1 MIFIMTLLMIL
12 RGKTKFPGPPRLP
25 LIGSIPWLKMKRGA
39 ADWVLSPVITKHK
52 VAFVQIGH
60 SFRIHVINDFKM
72 AKDLFSLDIFAYRE
86 PSEFAKHHRWLSPD
100 KPVGIIFN
108 NNERWSTQRRFGL
121 RTLRDFGFG
130 KQSLEATI
138 NIEIDE
144 MIERFASE
152 KGDVKIGGDFNV
164 PIINILWQ
172 VVAGY
177 RILPEDTEGVRM
189 VELVNR
195 IFKKGPSTLQ
205 MLPFFMVRLLPNLTG
220 YTERAGILDAQ
231 REYMLKIIDQHIDT
245 FDPEHIRDFIDVYL
259 LQMRVDKEKK
269 FTRGD
274 LCSMMLDFFHAGT
287 ETTSTT
293 LSWTLL
299 HLTSN
304 QKVQGKCREEI
315 RRVIGD
321 RRPEASHMQELPYTM
336 ATLTEIQRLSC
347 VAPVSLPHNTTQGSN

>member
-1 MIFIMTLLMIL
+1 MI
-12 RGKTKFPGPPRLP
+12 G
-25 LIGSIPWLKMKRGA
+25 
-39 ADWVLSPVITKHK
+39 
-52 VAFVQIGH
+52 
-60 SFRIHVINDFKM
+60 
-72 AKDLFSLDIFAYRE
+72 E
-86 PSEFAKHHRWLSPD
+86 
-100 KPVGIIFN
+100 
-108 NNERWSTQRRFGL
+108 
-121 RTLRDFGFG
+121 
-130 KQSLEATI
+130 
-138 NIEIDE
+138 
-144 MIERFASE
+144 
-152 KGDVKIGGDFNV
+152 DFNL

-172 VVAGY
+172 LVAGY

-189 VELVNR
+189 VELVNG
-195 IFKKGPSTLQ
+195 IFKKSPASLQ
-205 MLPFFMVRLLPNLTG
+205 MLPFFMVKLLPNLTG
-220 YTERAGILDAQ
+220 YAQRAGILDDQ
-231 REYMLKIIDQHIDT
+231 REYMLKIIDQHMVT
-245 FDPEHIRDFIDVYL
+245 FDPEHLRDIIDVYL
-259 LQMRVDKEKK
+259 LQMRKDMENK

-347 VAPVSLPHNTTQGSN
+347 VAPLSLQHNTTQGSN